1 MTKTRIV
8 DQVGDKIVVTDIVQ
22 RILPAN
28 VLFDDLV
35 AAVVSNYGDRQVH
48 LEFEGFTGWAFV
60 PKEAIWRDARIAL
73 AHEIARKLEGDGVIV
88 SE

>member
-22 RILPAN
+22 RVLPAN
-28 VLFDDLV
+28 VIFDDLV

-48 LEFEGFTGWAFV
+48 LEYEGFSAWAFV
-60 PKEAIWRDARIAL
+60 PEGAIWRDARIAL
-73 AHEIARKLEGDGVIV
+73 THEVAAKLEEDGVIV